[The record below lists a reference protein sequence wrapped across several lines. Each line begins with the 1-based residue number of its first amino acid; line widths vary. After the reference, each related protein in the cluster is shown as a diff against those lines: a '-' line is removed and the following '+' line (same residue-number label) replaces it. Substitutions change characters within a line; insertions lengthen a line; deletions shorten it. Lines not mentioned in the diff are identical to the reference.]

1 MINLD
6 YAFHHVECVAAAITG
21 RPGAIERMDIS
32 ADGFWR
38 SFTAIAVAL
47 PAMFF
52 VWVMNARANQAE
64 MPSMGVAPLVAGEA
78 VFELVVWLLPIPV
91 FALVLRPLGLG
102 HRFVHLVI
110 ARNWAN
116 ALFSYVIAA
125 LYVPHLVVA
134 DDNGAMMM
142 LGGVL
147 MVLILVAAVRL
158 TRAALDSSVSLAM
171 AFIAGEFI
179 VSIALAIAYL
189 GMLGL

>member
-6 YAFHHVECVAAAITG
+6 YAFHHVECVAGVMTG

-38 SFTAIAVAL
+38 SFSAIAVAL

-64 MPSMGVAPLVAGEA
+64 MTTLGIAPLVAGEA
-78 VFELVVWLLPIPV
+78 VFELIVWLLPVPV

-116 ALFSYVIAA
+116 ALFSYAIAA
-125 LYVPHLVVA
+125 LYVPYLVVA

-147 MVLILVAAVRL
+147 MVLILIAAVRL
-158 TRAALDSSVSLAM
+158 TRAALDSSMALAI
-171 AFIAGEFI
+171 AFIAGELI
-179 VSIALAIAYL
+179 VSATLAITYV
-189 GMLGL
+189 GIMGF

>member
-52 VWVMNARANQAE
+52 VWVMNARSNQAE

-125 LYVPHLVVA
+125 LYVPYLVVA

>member
-6 YAFHHVECVAAAITG
+6 YAFHHVECVAAAIAG
-21 RPGAIERMDIS
+21 RRGAIERMDIS

-38 SFTAIAVAL
+38 SFSAIAVAL

-52 VWVMNARANQAE
+52 VWVMNARTNQAD
-64 MPSMGVAPLVAGEA
+64 MPSIGVAPLVAGEA
-78 VFELVVWLLPIPV
+78 VFELIVWLLPIPI
-91 FALVLRPLGLG
+91 FALILRPLGLG

-125 LYVPHLVVA
+125 FYVPYLVVA
-134 DDNGAMMM
+134 DDNGAMMV
-142 LGGVL
+142 LGSVM
-147 MVLILVAAVRL
+147 MVLILIAAVRL
-158 TRAALDSSVSLAM
+158 TRAALDSSLPLAI

-179 VSIALAIAYL
+179 VSIALAITYL
-189 GMLGL
+189 GVLGL

>member
-6 YAFHHVECVAAAITG
+6 YAFHHVECVAAAIAG

-38 SFTAIAVAL
+38 SFSAIAVAL

-52 VWVMNARANQAE
+52 VWVMNARTNQAD
-64 MPSMGVAPLVAGEA
+64 MPTAGIAPLVAGEA
-78 VFELVVWLLPIPV
+78 VFELVVWLLPIPI
-91 FALVLRPLGLG
+91 FALILRPLGLG

-125 LYVPHLVVA
+125 LYVPYLVVG

-147 MVLILVAAVRL
+147 MVLILIAAVRL
-158 TRAALDSSVSLAM
+158 TRAALDSSLPLAI
-171 AFIAGEFI
+171 AFIAGEFV
-179 VSIALAIAYL
+179 VSIALAITYL
-189 GMLGL
+189 GMLGF